1 MNLPST
7 LQQLGWQA
15 FFQQQLNLQEF
26 EHGVIARVIAN
37 HRSTYEL
44 ATEQGLRSL
53 AISPALPQMV
63 IGDWLLLDDHGRF
76 VRLLSRKSLFKCKA
90 NWLSN

>member
-26 EHGVIARVIAN
+26 ENTVIARVIAH
-37 HRSTYEL
+37 HRSSYV
-44 ATEQGLRSL
+44 A
-53 AISPALPQMV
+53 V
-63 IGDWLLLDDHGRF
+63 
-76 VRLLSRKSLFKCKA
+76 
-90 NWLSN
+90 